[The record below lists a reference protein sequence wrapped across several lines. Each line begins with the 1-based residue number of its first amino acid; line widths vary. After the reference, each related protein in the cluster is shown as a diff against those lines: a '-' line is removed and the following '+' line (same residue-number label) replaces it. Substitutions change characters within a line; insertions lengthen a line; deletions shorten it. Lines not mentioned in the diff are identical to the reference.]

1 MALFQKKPV
10 VTSSAPAYTI
20 GATKTLL
27 IIGLGNP
34 EQKYVG
40 TRHNIGFAVVGD
52 FAIANDFPSWV
63 SKKDLK
69 ADLTIHTLG
78 ESRVIL
84 AKPTTYMNKSGEA
97 AQAIQRFYQI
107 HNSQTLAIYDELA
120 IPFGQIRSRI
130 GGADAGHNGVKSLI
144 QHLGDDFGRLR
155 IGVGNEP
162 AIKMDSADFVLA
174 KFSKAEQG
182 SLPKIL
188 REASA
193 LVTEYIFSGQ
203 LPHDTRT
210 VIQD

>member
-40 TRHNIGFAVVGD
+40 TRHNIGFAVVSD

-69 ADLTIHTLG
+69 AELAIHTLG

-84 AKPTTYMNKSGEA
+84 AKPATYMNKSGEA

-107 HNSQTLAIYDELA
+107 YNSQPLAIYDELA

-155 IGVGNEP
+155 IGVGHEP